1 MTMSIQASAWYQAH
15 TFSHRAFRPEAL
27 AKAHVG
33 SISICLPARNEART
47 IGPIIRAL
55 LPLRDCGL
63 VDQLVVVDDSR
74 DGTAEIAHD
83 LGAEVH
89 AQSDLMP
96 ELGPPRGK
104 GDAMWRA
111 LSVLDGELIC
121 FLDADSEGL
130 GAHFAYGLLGP
141 LITRDEI
148 SFVKGFYRRPFR
160 IGETTFPD
168 GGGRVT
174 ELTARPLL
182 NLFYPELAGIEQP
195 LAGEMAARRSLLE
208 QLPFVTGYGVDI
220 ALLIDSYAAVGLP
233 GLAQVD
239 LDVRQNAH
247 QPLRDLGPMAY
258 AVLHAVSTRLE
269 REGRLRGPLP
279 AAFATP
285 ALRAAAAPLTEAP
298 VERPPL
304 TSLREAA

>member
-1 MTMSIQASAWYQAH
+1 MAIRPGAWYTAH
-15 TFSHRAFRPEAL
+15 TFTHRDFSSEAL
-27 AKAHVG
+27 AKARTGTV
-33 SISICLPARNEART
+33 SVCLPARDEART
-47 IGPIIRAL
+47 IGQIIRSL
-55 LPLRDCGL
+55 LPLLDCGL

-74 DGTAEIAHD
+74 DGTAEIARA

-89 AQSDLMP
+89 LQSDLMP

-104 GDAMWRA
+104 GDAMWRSLA
-111 LSVLDGELIC
+111 VLRGELIC
-121 FLDADSEGL
+121 FLDADSESFGP
-130 GAHFAYGLLGP
+130 HFAYGLLGP
-141 LITRDEI
+141 LITQPEI

-208 QLPFVTGYGVDI
+208 RLPFVTGYGVDI
-220 ALLIDSYAAVGLP
+220 ALLIDAYEAVGLP

-258 AVLHAVSTRLE
+258 AVLHAVATRLE
-269 REGRLRGPLP
+269 REGRLRGALP
-279 AAFATP
+279 AAFAGP